1 MMISARNFAFVA
13 SVAMFSL
20 STLAP
25 VMGQPARHQTAA
37 EVQGFRIC
45 DAEMLR
51 PDCNL
56 VVMASAKDDDW
67 TASGGALRGL
77 NK

>member
-1 MMISARNFAFVA
+1 MTISARKFAFVA
-13 SVAMFSL
+13 SVAMFSAGA
-20 STLAP
+20 LAP
-25 VMGQPARHQTAA
+25 LMGQPTRHQTAP
-37 EVQGFRIC
+37 EVQGFRTC
-45 DAEMLR
+45 AEMLR
-51 PDCNL
+51 SDCNL